1 MAFSGVEERGV
12 GASYQADGAFK
23 GDATSRS
30 SPNGRGALAI
40 KSINGLG
47 RLQSWIWG
55 TDVGVEVFGT
65 KL

>member
-23 GDATSRS
+23 GDTTSRS
-30 SPNGRGALAI
+30 SPNSRGALAI

-47 RLQSWIWG
+47 GLQSWIWG